1 MKASESLVE
10 NNLLN
15 LVKRAFW
22 FQDIPQSALV
32 ALAESGKVRE
42 YKANEYFY
50 YFGEVTKHVYCILSG
65 RVQVGIRSS
74 VGQEFTIT
82 ELKPSEWFGEA
93 SLAGEHG
100 RILDARAKGKTT
112 VVMFPIAPVVEL
124 GERYPVLYRNLFLDQ
139 INKARGAYTLL
150 GGMLFYPLRMRLA
163 GRLLEFMGKHGEK
176 ADGGTYLN
184 INLSQ
189 NDFAALCMGSRQR
202 VNKIFSEWKE
212 AGIVDIRDGRYF
224 LQNVEALEALL
235 YEMEEDSGLE

>member
-1 MKASESLVE
+1 MRITLSE

-22 FQDIPQSALV
+22 FKDIPEDALLAV
-32 ALAESGKVRE
+32 AETGKVRE

-50 YFGEVTKHVYCILSG
+50 YFGEVTKHVYCVLSG

-82 ELKPSEWFGEA
+82 ELGPSEWFGEA

-112 VVMFPIAPVVEL
+112 VVVFPIGPIMEL
-124 GERYPVLYRNLFLDQ
+124 GESHPILYRNLFIDE

-163 GRLLEFMGKHGEK
+163 GRLLEFMEKHGEQ
-176 ADGGTYLN
+176 ADGGIYLN

-212 AGIVDIRDGRYF
+212 AGIVDIRSGRYF
-224 LQNVEALEALL
+224 LQNVEALEKLL
-235 YEMEEDSGLE
+235 HEMDEDSGLE